1 MLRLFCVGWGRVDT
15 VRESAVRALHV
26 YEATLD
32 RVGLALAAGS
42 ALGGALVVGL
52 RLVAGERNPMFLTGS
67 WLLGAVFV
75 AIGITAVVGPLW
87 LVMHVAGLRRARHA
101 ALIGALAALAIFV
114 AAQTWGFGMLDMPIM
129 DNRTWLYV
137 WLSALATS
145 AVLAV
150 AAALIGLI
158 MWRIAYRRQIV

>member
-1 MLRLFCVGWGRVDT
+1 M
-15 VRESAVRALHV
+15 RALHV
-26 YEATLD
+26 YDATLD
-32 RVGLALAAGS
+32 RVGLALATGS

-52 RLVAGERNPMFLTGS
+52 RLIAGERNPMYLTGS
-67 WLLGAVFV
+67 WLFGAVFV

-101 ALIGALAALAIFV
+101 ALIGALAALVVFV
-114 AAQTWGFGMLDMPIM
+114 GAQTWGFGLFQVPIM

-137 WLSALATS
+137 WLSALAVS

-150 AAALIGLI
+150 AAALIGVI
-158 MWRIAYRRQIV
+158 MWRIAYRRQI